1 MALFKFRLEK
11 LLEYRQ
17 LQEKWAKDAFLE
29 SRARMLEAETEV
41 EAVQRRQRT
50 ALETR
55 ACAFDERVSLE
66 NYVTRLEDEQRAAE
80 AALAVMSDETEIA
93 LQEWHLARHEAEA
106 MVKLQESD
114 FAEWTLEQNRKE
126 QAELD
131 EWSVLRRSA

>member
-29 SRARMLEAETEV
+29 CRARMLEAETEV
-41 EAVQRRQRT
+41 ESVQRRRAT
-50 ALETR
+50 ALTSK

-66 NYVTRLEDEQRAAE
+66 SYVTRLEDEQRAAE
-80 AALAVMSDETEIA
+80 AALAVMADETELA
-93 LQEWHLARHEAEA
+93 LQEWHRTRHEAEA

-114 FAEWTLEQNRKE
+114 LAEWTLEQNRRE